1 MLALAA
7 GMVASAAADAGA
19 VTLRLAF
26 PDGQPMTHGSACAGL
41 GCLASGRGAVVDERG
56 EVELPNSPRTIEWR
70 REGISLPSVQVGVA
84 SGTALAVGDRVAVTV
99 PRLLVGSAPTVDATE
114 SDLVARLNE
123 ARAGQGL
130 PLAQINPRLSSAAD
144 MQATWLRTSGATILQ
159 PDRFHV
165 GPFGTD
171 LAFRHGE
178 VSLPDPAS
186 GGEVAEAGA
195 TADQTVTDWLSS
207 AEHRRQVLAPGPVLM
222 GVAQAGPFTIVQTH
236 RPCAGCVQAGT
247 GTRLGAPPPP
257 PIAAAAGSAPAA
269 PAPAPTI
276 GSSDATTSLPSCG
289 RERLTARRLQKR
301 HGLVRMRVSAQ
312 CLRRGARYVLMVRQN
327 TAGRVLK
334 TLRITRA
341 GTSLL
346 SLRAGR
352 STRTLRMRLKRD
364 GHVVLVRTM
373 ALRTR

>member
-1 MLALAA
+1 
-7 GMVASAAADAGA
+7 MVASAAADAGA

-41 GCLASGRGAVVDERG
+41 GCLANGRGAAVDERG
-56 EVELPNSPRTIEWR
+56 EVDLPDFPRTVEWR
-70 REGISLPSVQVGVA
+70 REGISLPAAPIGVA
-84 SGTALAVGDRVAVTV
+84 SGTVFAVGDRASATL
-99 PRLLVGSAPTVDATE
+99 PRLLVGSTPVVDATE

-144 MQATWLRTSGATILQ
+144 MQATWLRTSGATVLQ

-171 LAFRHGE
+171 LTFRHGE
-178 VSLPDPAS
+178 VSLPDPDS
-186 GGEVAEAGA
+186 GGEIAEAGA
-195 TADQTVTDWLSS
+195 TADQTVSDWLSS
-207 AEHRRQVLAPGPVLM
+207 AEHRRQVLAPGPVLV
-222 GVAQAGPFTIVQTH
+222 GIGQAGPFTIVQTH

-247 GTRLGAPPPP
+247 GTRLGAPAPPP
-257 PIAAAAGSAPAA
+257 AAAAAGSASAV

-276 GSSDATTSLPSCG
+276 GSSDATTLLPACG
-289 RERLTARRLQKR
+289 RERLTAQRLQKR

-346 SLRAGR
+346 ALRAGP
-352 STRTLRMRLKRD
+352 STKTLRMRLKRD
-364 GHVVLVRTM
+364 GHVVVVRTM
-373 ALRTR
+373 ALRTGVR

>member
-1 MLALAA
+1 
-7 GMVASAAADAGA
+7 MVASAAADAGA

-41 GCLASGRGAVVDERG
+41 GCLASGRGAAVDERG
-56 EVELPNSPRTIEWR
+56 EVELPNFPRTIEWR
-70 REGISLPSVQVGVA
+70 RDGISLPSVGVGLA
-84 SGTALAVGDRVAVTV
+84 SGTALAVGDRVAVTL
-99 PRLLVGSAPTVDATE
+99 PRLLVGSAPIVDATE

-186 GGEVAEAGA
+186 GGEIAEAGG

-222 GVAQAGPFTIVQTH
+222 GIGQAGPFTIVQTH

-247 GTRLGAPPPP
+247 GTRLGAPAPPP
-257 PIAAAAGSAPAA
+257 AVAAAGAAPAA

-276 GSSDATTSLPSCG
+276 GSSDATTLA
-289 RERLTARRLQKR
+289 AR
-301 HGLVRMRVSAQ
+301 
-312 CLRRGARYVLMVRQN
+312 
-327 TAGRVLK
+327 
-334 TLRITRA
+334 
-341 GTSLL
+341 
-346 SLRAGR
+346 LRARAADRAAAAEAPRARADARLRAMPAPWGPLRADGPPEHGR
-352 STRTLRMRLKRD
+352 PRPEDHADHARGHLVAGAARGPSTRTLRMRLKRD